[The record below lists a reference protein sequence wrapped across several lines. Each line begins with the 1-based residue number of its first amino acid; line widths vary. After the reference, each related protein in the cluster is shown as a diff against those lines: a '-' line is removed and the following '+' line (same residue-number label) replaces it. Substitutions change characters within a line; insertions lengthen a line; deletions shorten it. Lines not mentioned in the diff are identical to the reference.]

1 MCWQAE
7 SKLLWPRD
15 HHHTTATVKTRETT
29 KNLFASP
36 QDQEDAFRK
45 YRDLQDEELRALH
58 NSLGPQHWQEST
70 ALGP

>member
-1 MCWQAE
+1 MGWQAE

-15 HHHTTATVKTRETT
+15 HHHITATVKTRETI

-58 NSLGPQHWQEST
+58 NSLVP
-70 ALGP
+70 